1 MLEGDSLKN
10 LSTIIFGFR
19 SSSKSVLIG
28 MLAGLIAVTLWRVFV
43 MQYVN
48 IDSILP
54 GVFCNCIFLFGSHY
68 FLKEEGGWV
77 CTKNSNNEY
86 TEKNTYYSIIFKRT
100 NISFITLH
108 NNLNNHIK
116 TKQMH

>member
-1 MLEGDSLKN
+1 
-10 LSTIIFGFR
+10 
-19 SSSKSVLIG
+19 
-28 MLAGLIAVTLWRVFV
+28 MLAGLIAVTLWRIFV

-68 FLKEEGGWV
+68 FLKEDGGWV

-86 TEKNTYYSIIFKRT
+86 TEKNTYFSILKNKIKEIIFYQKNIPFNKISSVNLCVFSEYLYVQKT
-100 NISFITLH
+100 NNNTNTKKITMR
-108 NNLNNHIK
+108 K
-116 TKQMH
+116 